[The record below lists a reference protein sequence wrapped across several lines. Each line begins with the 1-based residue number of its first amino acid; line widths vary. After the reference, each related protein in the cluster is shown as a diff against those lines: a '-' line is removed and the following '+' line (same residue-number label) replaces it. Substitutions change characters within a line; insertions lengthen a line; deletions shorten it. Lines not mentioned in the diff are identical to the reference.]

1 MLQNK
6 IYLNFFW
13 EISKT
18 FLVIL
23 FGLSLIALTVRA
35 VSFLDLIVESGYS
48 IKIYF
53 QYSLLNL
60 FGLAPKFIPFSFL
73 LALTIFIIK
82 HIQESEFIILWTSGV
97 KKIFLVNLFF
107 TISILILIF
116 YLLISTFLT
125 PYALHKS
132 RLLLSQEQ
140 FNSFLPTVKMQ
151 QFSDSFKG
159 FTFIVERKKNNEV
172 QNIFLFD
179 KGRNLKNLSSN
190 ITDITS
196 TTIIARDGFVD
207 KKKFYLFN
215 GQIISTKK
223 DNSENEIIKFEQ
235 LNINLSD
242 LSTSTIK
249 KPKIQETS
257 TIELLKCV
265 FTKNINTRICNNNS
279 KKEMIPALN
288 RRLVLPFYIPV
299 ISLLCSFLL
308 LNSKKKYLNKIS
320 IFVYSFVLLLFTEIT
335 IKYTGM
341 SEIIRGIFFVTP
353 LILLF
358 TIYFIL
364 IFKFKRESNLS

>member
-1 MLQNK
+1 M
-6 IYLNFFW
+6 
-13 EISKT
+13 
-18 FLVIL
+18 
-23 FGLSLIALTVRA
+23 
-35 VSFLDLIVESGYS
+35 
-48 IKIYF
+48 
-53 QYSLLNL
+53 
-60 FGLAPKFIPFSFL
+60 
-73 LALTIFIIK
+73 
-82 HIQESEFIILWTSGV
+82 
-97 KKIFLVNLFF
+97 
-107 TISILILIF
+107 IF

-196 TTIIARDGFVD
+196 TTIIARDGLVD

-341 SEIIRGIFFVTP
+341 SEIIRGIFFVH
-353 LILLF
+353 
-358 TIYFIL
+358 
-364 IFKFKRESNLS
+364 

>member
-6 IYLNFFW
+6 IYQNFFW
-13 EISKT
+13 EIFKT

-82 HIQESEFIILWTSGV
+82 HIQESEFLILWTSGV
-97 KKIFLVNLFF
+97 KKIYLVNLFF
-107 TISILILIF
+107 LISILILIF

-125 PYALHKS
+125 PYTLHKS

-196 TTIIARDGFVD
+196 TTIVARDGLVD

-341 SEIIRGIFFVTP
+341 NEIIRGIFFVTP

-358 TIYFIL
+358 TIYFFL